1 MKDNL
6 ENRLDDLGR
15 TIGIDDTMVP
25 RVMDRM
31 EKALGDQPLET
42 GRIKYESSIRRLVMN
57 RVGRWAVA
65 AVIAIGV
72 IVGYGTFR
80 GTGGV
85 SWAQVLQQV
94 AAVRA
99 VTYTLTATAPGRE
112 GLPPGQ
118 TQDLRLEGFQSSD
131 RGIRMDA
138 YLNGELVNQSYT
150 LLDEGLF
157 VTLMPGQKLYTEV
170 KLTEALR
177 EEVRRS
183 SGDPRV
189 IVDEFLNG
197 PYTELGR
204 SEINGI
210 VVEGVESHDVQLI
223 PAFFTG
229 PIGRLSAPSD
239 MRDDVV
245 VGRLWVDVATDWPV
259 EMTLDITS
267 AGGPEA
273 HVVVTDFQW
282 EAQVAPDTF
291 VPAIPADYRPLA
303 QVDVGQLATG
313 VQIAEAL
320 AYFAELSGGTYPTQL
335 TPVDIV
341 SEVGAIYKKLD
352 AAGVTP
358 QIDDDMLIKLKY
370 AATYVRELGDEGK
383 EPAYYGDTVTAADA
397 DKVLLRW
404 KLDDTQ
410 YRVIFG
416 DLRLEDVG
424 SARLAEL
431 EAQ

>member
-1 MKDNL
+1 MS
-6 ENRLDDLGR
+6 R
-15 TIGIDDTMVP
+15 IG
-25 RVMDRM
+25 
-31 EKALGDQPLET
+31 KLA
-42 GRIKYESSIRRLVMN
+42 
-57 RVGRWAVA
+57 AA
-65 AVIAIGV
+65 AVILIGA
-72 IVGYGTFR
+72 IVGYEAFK
-80 GTGGV
+80 GTGSV
-85 SWAQVLQQV
+85 SWARVLQQV

-99 VTYTLTATAPGRE
+99 VTYTLTATAPRLE

-118 TQDLRLEGFQSSD
+118 TLDLRLEGFQSSD

-138 YLNGELVNQSYT
+138 YLNGKLVNQSYT
-150 LLDEGLF
+150 LVDEGRY
-157 VTLMPGQKLYTEV
+157 VTLMTGQKLYTEV

-177 EEVRRS
+177 EEMRRS
-183 SGDPRV
+183 SGDPRA
-189 IVDEFLNG
+189 IVDEFLKG

-204 SEINGI
+204 SEIGGI

-223 PAFFTG
+223 QAFFTG

-239 MRDDVV
+239 MRDDDV
-245 VGRLWVDVATDWPV
+245 VGRLWVDVATGWPV

-267 AGGPEA
+267 ADGSEA

-282 EAQVAPDTF
+282 EAQVAPDAF
-291 VPAIPADYRPLA
+291 VLAIPADYRPLA

-313 VQIAEAL
+313 VQMVEAL

-335 TPVDIV
+335 TPVAIV
-341 SEVGAIYKKLD
+341 TEVGAIYKKLD

-358 QIDDDMLIKLKY
+358 EIDDDMIIKLKF

-397 DKVLLRW
+397 DKVLVRW
-404 KLDDTQ
+404 KLDDGQ

-416 DLRLEDVG
+416 DLRIEDV
-424 SARLAEL
+424 SPQRLGEL
-431 EAQ
+431 EAP

>member
-1 MKDNL
+1 MNDKL

-25 RVMDRM
+25 RVMDRI
-31 EKALGDQPLET
+31 EKAPGDQPLET
-42 GRIKYESSIRRLVMN
+42 GKIRYESSIRRLVMN

-72 IVGYGTFR
+72 VVGYATFR

-94 AAVRA
+94 AAARA
-99 VTYTLTATAPGRE
+99 VTYTLTTTASEDE
-112 GLPPGQ
+112 G
-118 TQDLRLEGFQSSD
+118 LRLEGFRSSD

-138 YLNGELVNQSYT
+138 YVNGELVNQSYT
-150 LLDEGLF
+150 LVDEGRY
-157 VTLMPGQKLYTEV
+157 VTLMTGQKLYTEV

-177 EEVRRS
+177 EEARRG
-183 SGDPRV
+183 SGDPRM
-189 IVDEFLNG
+189 IVDEFFKG

-204 SEINGI
+204 SEIDGI
-210 VVEGVESHDVQLI
+210 AVEGVESQDVALV
-223 PAFFTG
+223 PAFLAG
-229 PIGRLSAPSD
+229 PMGRLSAAEKMD
-239 MRDDVV
+239 NVT
-245 VGRLWVDVATDWPV
+245 GRLWVDVATGWPV
-259 EMTLDITS
+259 EMTLDIAS
-267 AGGPEA
+267 ADGSET

-282 EAQVAPDTF
+282 EAQIAPEVF
-291 VPAIPADYRPLA
+291 ALEILADYQPLA
-303 QVDVGQLATG
+303 QVDVRQLDTG

-341 SEVGAIYKKLD
+341 GELGAIYQKLD
-352 AAGVTP
+352 AAGAAP
-358 QIDDDMLIKLKY
+358 EIDDDKVIKLKY

-383 EPAYYGDTVTAADA
+383 EPVYYGDTVTAADP

-416 DLRLEDVG
+416 DLHLDDVDA
-424 SARLAEL
+424 ARLAGL